1 MRDYRHALD
10 FRLSVGPVN
19 FHDELIADWELAI
32 SGETPYK
39 IDPL

>member
-1 MRDYRHALD
+1 MGDYRHALES
-10 FRLSVGPVN
+10 RPSVGPVN